1 MRDILYYRLQRSK
14 ELSLRN
20 DILKLEPYENIKRI
34 VITLHEDSSENSKVQ
49 ISLGNELP
57 IIIDC
62 QHSYFYGF
70 KHLLTDNSNCDEKLD
85 CTIRALTSDCIISV
99 SVNFW

>member
-1 MRDILYYRLQRSK
+1 MRDILYYRLQRSE

-34 VITLHEDSSENSKVQ
+34 IITLHEDSSENSKVQ
-49 ISLGNELP
+49 ITLGNESP
-57 IIIDC
+57 IIIDK

-70 KHLLTDNSNCDEKLD
+70 DHLVTNSILGEEKLD
-85 CTIRALTSDCIISV
+85 CTIRALTSDCIISI